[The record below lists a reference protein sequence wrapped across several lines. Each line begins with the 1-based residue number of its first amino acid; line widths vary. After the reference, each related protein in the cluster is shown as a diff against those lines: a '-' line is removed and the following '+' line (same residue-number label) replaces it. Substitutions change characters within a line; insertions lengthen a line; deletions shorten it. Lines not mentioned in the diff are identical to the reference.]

1 MNEENVGSVTTFYKG
16 QDVKVVWLEDGKS
29 KLGRGRI
36 VNDDH
41 QFIYLKG
48 QKGSLVLNKE
58 ELVVIKG
65 QSEGKMVPVNQRSE
79 EENNEDNASK

>member
-1 MNEENVGSVTTFYKG
+1 MNEENAGSVTAFYKG
-16 QDVKVVWLEDGKS
+16 EDVKVVWLEDGKS

-65 QSEGKMVPVNQRSE
+65 QNSNENV
-79 EENNEDNASK
+79 EENNENNASE

>member
-1 MNEENVGSVTTFYKG
+1 MNEENVGSVTAFYKG
-16 QDVKVVWLEDGKS
+16 EDVKVVWLEDGKS

-65 QSEGKMVPVNQRSE
+65 QNSMLPVNQRSE

>member
-1 MNEENVGSVTTFYKG
+1 MNEENAGSVTAFYKG
-16 QDVKVVWLEDGKS
+16 EDVKVVWLEDGKS

-65 QSEGKMVPVNQRSE
+65 QSKMVPVNQRTE